1 MLDTNLEGK
10 VKISSIFWQSFW
22 TFHQVV
28 YVVRV
33 EYLLTLLFS
42 DTFSRNLEEK
52 KEQKKNK
59 KAFSLVTYEFKD

>member
-10 VKISSIFWQSFW
+10 VKISPIFWQSFW

-52 KEQKKNK
+52 KRKKQKTK
-59 KAFSLVTYEFKD
+59 KLSHL